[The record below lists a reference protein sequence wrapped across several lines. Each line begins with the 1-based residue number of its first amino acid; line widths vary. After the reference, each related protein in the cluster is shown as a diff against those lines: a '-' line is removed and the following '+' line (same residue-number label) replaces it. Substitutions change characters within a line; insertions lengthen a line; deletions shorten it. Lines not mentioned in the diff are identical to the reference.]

1 MPMSWGGTQ
10 LKINDVRRSV
20 VSFFSSRFGTPA
32 ATTTGMSLAGYSLV
46 VARNGVADSAPF
58 NALKA

>member
-20 VSFFSSRFGTPA
+20 VSFFSSRFGAPA
-32 ATTTGMSLAGYSLV
+32 ATSTGSSLAGYSLV
-46 VARNGVADSAPF
+46 VTRSGVAGSAPL